1 MIRLGKIRLI
11 TNRLIAHSSQLIA
24 LILLP
29 LLFSCGKNNSSDEN
43 LKIFKYNESAGIL
56 TLDPIYAKD
65 LPHIWACN
73 QIFNGLVAFDDEMN
87 VVPAIAKSWNIS
99 DDGMTYTFILR
110 DDVWFHEDECFV
122 SKTQRRKDA
131 KTQRDEDSVTLR
143 LCDSATRIVVA
154 QDFVYSFNRVL
165 DRKLNSSGSWIFS
178 NVRRQQTTD
187 NGQQTF
193 EYAFNAVNDT
203 VLEIELSQP
212 FPAFL
217 GILSMTYAS
226 VVPQEAVEYYGTE
239 FGRHPVG
246 TGPFKYQYWKE
257 GVKLVFRKNPIYFEV
272 IKDTK
277 TQRHKDAKIES
288 DSESLRLCDSATI
301 RLPYLDAI
309 SISFIVDKQVAFM
322 EFIKGKFH
330 FMSGI
335 DARYKDELL
344 TRDGQLRDEYQDEI
358 YLIREPYLNTEYLAF
373 FLGDDDTLGK
383 DKSLALRQAV
393 SYSIDREKMLR
404 YLRNGIGTPGNQ
416 GIIPAGL
423 PGYEDYKTTRLQ
435 DHKLVDSL
443 SCSLVDLNIGY
454 PYNPKKAEQL
464 LKDNDL
470 IGYELKLYT
479 TQDYIDI
486 AKFVQSALTEI
497 GLNCRVEEMMPAA
510 LREKRANGNLSFFR
524 SSWVAD
530 YPDAENYLSLFTTN
544 NFTPQG
550 PNYTHYSNERFD
562 ELYQMSLT
570 CNDLQER
577 AKIYHEMDSIMMTE
591 APVVIL
597 FYDEVLRF
605 VNKNVEGLGSNPT
618 NMPNLKRVDLKQ

>member
-1 MIRLGKIRLI
+1 M
-11 TNRLIAHSSQLIA
+11 A
-24 LILLP
+24 LILFP
-29 LLFSCGKNNSSDEN
+29 LLLSCGRSDSDSEN

-87 VVPAIAKSWNIS
+87 VVPAIAKTWNIS

-110 DDVWFHEDECFV
+110 DDVYFHKDECFV
-122 SKTQRRKDA
+122 SKTKDA
-131 KTQRDEDSVTLR
+131 KTQRHKDAKIESDSESLR
-143 LCDSATRIVVA
+143 LCDSATRKVVA

-165 DRKLNSSGSWIFS
+165 DRRLNSSGSWIFS
-178 NVRRQQTTD
+178 NV
-187 NGQQTF
+187 
-193 EYAFNAVNDT
+193 YAFNAINDT
-203 VLEIELSQP
+203 VLEIKLTQP

-257 GVKLVFRKNPIYFEV
+257 GVKLVFRKNPIYFETV
-272 IKDTK
+272 KDTE
-277 TQRHKDAKIES
+277 TQRRKDAKVES
-288 DSESLRLCDSATI
+288 DTESLRLCDSATI
-301 RLPYLDAI
+301 RLPYLDAV

-344 TRDGQLRDEYQDEI
+344 TRDGQLRSEYEDEI

-373 FLGDDDTLGK
+373 FLGDEDTLGK
-383 DKSLALRQAV
+383 DRSLALRQAV
-393 SYSIDREKMLR
+393 SYSIDREKMLH

-423 PGYEDYKTTRLQ
+423 PGYEDAKTQRL
-435 DHKLVDSL
+435 KDSKIESDSATL
-443 SCSLVDLNIGY
+443 RLCDSATLNIGY

-464 LKDNDL
+464 LKDNGL

-497 GLNCRVEEMMPAA
+497 GLNCKVEEMMPAA
-510 LREKRANGNLSFFR
+510 LREKRANGNLPFFR

-562 ELYQMSLT
+562 ELYQKSLT

-577 AKIYHEMDSIMMTE
+577 ARIYHEMDSLMMTE

-605 VNKNVEGLGSNPT
+605 VNRNVEGLGSNPT
-618 NMPNLKRVDLKQ
+618 NMLNLKRVKINS

>member
-1 MIRLGKIRLI
+1 MFANAL
-11 TNRLIAHSSQLIA
+11 TAHCIQLIA

-29 LLFSCGKNNSSDEN
+29 LLLSCGRTGSDSEN

-87 VVPAIAKSWNIS
+87 VVPAIAKTWNIS
-99 DDGMTYTFILR
+99 DDGTMYTFILR
-110 DDVWFHEDECFV
+110 DDVYFHEDECFV
-122 SKTQRRKDA
+122 SKTKDAKTQRRKDA
-131 KTQRDEDSVTLR
+131 KIESDSESLR
-143 LCDSATRIVVA
+143 LCDSATRKVVA

-165 DRKLNSSGSWIFS
+165 DRRLNSSGSWIFS
-178 NVRRQQTTD
+178 NA
-187 NGQQTF
+187 
-193 EYAFNAVNDT
+193 YAFTAINDT
-203 VLEIELSQP
+203 ILEIKLTQP

-257 GVKLVFRKNPIYFEV
+257 GVKLVFRKNPNYFETV
-272 IKDTK
+272 KGTE
-277 TQRHKDAKIES
+277 TQRRKDAKIES

-344 TRDGQLRDEYQDEI
+344 TRDGQLRDEYEDEI

-373 FLGDDDTLGK
+373 FLGDEDTLGK
-383 DKSLALRQAV
+383 DRSLALRQAV

-423 PGYEDYKTTRLQ
+423 PGYEDYKTTRPQ

-443 SCSLVDLNIGY
+443 SCGLVDLNIGY

-497 GLNCRVEEMMPAA
+497 GLDCKVEEMMPAA
-510 LREKRANGNLSFFR
+510 LREKRANGNLPFFR

-550 PNYTHYSNERFD
+550 PNYTHYSNEKFD
-562 ELYQMSLT
+562 ELYQKSLT
-570 CNDLQER
+570 CNDLDER
-577 AKIYHEMDSIMMTE
+577 AKIYHEMDSLMMAE

-618 NMPNLKRVDLKQ
+618 NMLNLKKVDFKQ

>member
-1 MIRLGKIRLI
+1 MIRSRYKKII
-11 TNRLIAHSSQLIA
+11 ANALIAHCSLLIA
-24 LILLP
+24 LIL
-29 LLFSCGKNNSSDEN
+29 FSCGSKNSDNEN

-87 VVPAIAKSWNIS
+87 IIPAIAKSWNIS

-110 DDVWFHEDECFV
+110 DDVYFHEDECFV
-122 SKTQRRKDA
+122 KTTRLQDHKITRSLLVDSLSCGLVDFNKTRR
-131 KTQRDEDSVTLR
+131 
-143 LCDSATRIVVA
+143 VVA

-165 DRKLNSSGSWIFS
+165 DRKLNSSGSWIFA
-178 NVRRQQTTD
+178 NVERRQRTTD

-193 EYAFNAVNDT
+193 EYSFKAINDT
-203 VLEIELSQP
+203 ILEIKLTQP

-226 VVPQEAVEYYGTE
+226 VVPQEAVEYYGIE

-246 TGPFKYQYWKE
+246 TGPFKFQYWKE
-257 GVKLVFRKNPIYFEV
+257 GVKLVFRKNPIYFEFE
-272 IKDTK
+272 K
-277 TQRHKDAKIES
+277 TTRPQDHKTTS
-288 DSESLRLCDSATI
+288 DSLVDSLSCCHVGFT
-301 RLPYLDAI
+301 RLPYLDAV
-309 SISFIVDKQVAFM
+309 SISFLIDKQVAFM

-383 DKSLALRQAV
+383 DRSLALRQAV

-435 DHKLVDSL
+435 DYKLVDSL
-443 SCSLVDLNIGY
+443 SCGLVDFNIGY

-464 LKDNDL
+464 LKDNAL
-470 IGYELKLYT
+470 VGYELKLYT

-486 AKFVQSALTEI
+486 AKFVQSALTEV
-497 GLNCRVEEMMPAA
+497 GLNCKVEEMMPAA
-510 LREKRANGNLSFFR
+510 LREKRANGNLPFFR

-550 PNYTHYSNERFD
+550 PNYTHYSNEKFD
-562 ELYQMSLT
+562 ELYQKSLT

-577 AKIYHEMDSIMMTE
+577 AKIYHEMDSLMMTE

-618 NMPNLKRVDLKQ
+618 NMLNLKKVDFRR

>member
-1 MIRLGKIRLI
+1 MIRSRYKKII
-11 TNRLIAHSSQLIA
+11 ATALIAHCSLLIA
-24 LILLP
+24 LIL
-29 LLFSCGKNNSSDEN
+29 FSCGNKNSDNEN

-110 DDVWFHEDECFV
+110 DDVYFHEDECFV
-122 SKTQRRKDA
+122 SKTQRRKDT
-131 KTQRDEDSVTLR
+131 KTQRCKDATNSESLR
-143 LCDSATRIVVA
+143 LCDSATRKVVA

-165 DRKLNSSGSWIFS
+165 DRKLNSSGSWIFA
-178 NVRRQQTTD
+178 NVERRQQTTD

-193 EYAFNAVNDT
+193 EYAFAAVNDT
-203 VLEIELSQP
+203 VLEIKLSQP

-246 TGPFKYQYWKE
+246 TGPFKFQYWKE
-257 GVKLVFRKNPIYFEV
+257 GVKLVFRKNPIYFEFE
-272 IKDTK
+272 K
-277 TQRHKDAKIES
+277 TTRPQDYKTTS
-288 DSESLRLCDSATI
+288 DSLVDSLSCCHVGFT
-301 RLPYLDAI
+301 RLPYLDAV
-309 SISFIVDKQVAFM
+309 SISFLIDKQVAFM

-383 DKSLALRQAV
+383 DRSLALRQAV

-423 PGYEDYKTTRLQ
+423 PGYEDAKTPRRQDTKTPSSVTR
-435 DHKLVDSL
+435 SL
-443 SCSLVDLNIGY
+443 GVLEIGY

-464 LKDNDL
+464 LKDNAL
-470 IGYELKLYT
+470 VGYELKLYT

-486 AKFVQSALTEI
+486 AKFVQSALTEV
-497 GLNCRVEEMMPAA
+497 GLNCKVEEMMPAA
-510 LREKRANGNLSFFR
+510 LREKRANGNLPFFR

-550 PNYTHYSNERFD
+550 PNYTHYSNEKFD
-562 ELYQMSLT
+562 ELYQKSLT

-577 AKIYHEMDSIMMTE
+577 SKIYREMDSLMMTE

-605 VNKNVEGLGSNPT
+605 VNKDVEGLGSNPT
-618 NMPNLKRVDLKQ
+618 NMLNLKSVDLRR

>member
-1 MIRLGKIRLI
+1 MRRLRRNKLIVNALADHCSRLM
-11 TNRLIAHSSQLIA
+11 A
-24 LILLP
+24 LVLFL
-29 LLFSCGKNNSSDEN
+29 LLFSSCVKSNSDNEN
-43 LKIFKYNESAGIL
+43 LKIFKYNESSGIL

-87 VVPAIAKSWNIS
+87 VVPAIAKSWDIS
-99 DDGMTYTFILR
+99 EDGMTYTFVLR
-110 DDVWFHEDECFV
+110 DDVYFHEDECFE
-122 SKTQRRKDA
+122 KTTRLQDYKTTSDLLVDLEKTRK
-131 KTQRDEDSVTLR
+131 
-143 LCDSATRIVVA
+143 VVA

-165 DRKLNSSGSWIFS
+165 DRKLNSSGSWIFA
-178 NVRRQQTTD
+178 NA
-187 NGQQTF
+187 
-193 EYAFNAVNDT
+193 YAFNAVNDT
-203 VLEIELSQP
+203 ILEIKLTQP

-226 VVPQEAVEYYGTE
+226 VVPHEAVEYYGTE

-257 GVKLVFRKNPIYFEV
+257 GVKLVFRKNPIYFEFEE
-272 IKDTK
+272 TTRLQGYK
-277 TQRHKDAKIES
+277 TTS
-288 DSESLRLCDSATI
+288 DFEDSL
-301 RLPYLDAI
+301 RLPYLDAV
-309 SISFIVDKQVAFM
+309 SISFLVDKQVAFM

-344 TRDGQLRDEYQDEI
+344 TRDGNLREEYEDEI

-373 FLGDDDTLGK
+373 FLGDDDTLSK
-383 DKSLALRQAV
+383 ERSLALRQAV

-423 PGYEDYKTTRLQ
+423 PGFKDYKTTRLQ
-435 DHKLVDSL
+435 DNKLVDSL
-443 SCSLVDLNIGY
+443 SSGLVDSDIGY

-464 LKDNDL
+464 LNDNDL

-479 TQDYIDI
+479 TQDYVDI

-497 GLNCRVEEMMPAA
+497 GLVCKVEEMMPAA
-510 LREKRANGNLSFFR
+510 LREKRANGNLPFFR

-530 YPDAENYLSLFTTN
+530 YPDAENYLSLFTTG

-550 PNYTHYSNERFD
+550 PNYTHYSNEKFD
-562 ELYQMSLT
+562 ELYQKSLT

-577 AKIYHEMDSIMMTE
+577 AKIYHEMDGLMMTE

-618 NMPNLKRVDLKQ
+618 NMLNLKRVDLRQ

>member
-1 MIRLGKIRLI
+1 MARVFKK
-11 TNRLIAHSSQLIA
+11 
-24 LILLP
+24 ILLIFNCTLMAF
-29 LLFSCGKNNSSDEN
+29 LLSCGRNNSGNED

-56 TLDPIYAKD
+56 TLDPLYAKD

-73 QIFNGLVAFDDEMN
+73 QIYNGLVAFDDDMN
-87 VVPAIAKSWNIS
+87 VVPAIAKSWDIS
-99 DDGMTYTFILR
+99 DDGMTYTFVLR
-110 DDVWFHEDECFV
+110 DDVYFHEDECFFEAKGKRQ
-122 SKTQRRKDA
+122 KTKDVEVALTRK
-131 KTQRDEDSVTLR
+131 
-143 LCDSATRIVVA
+143 VVA
-154 QDFVYSFNRVL
+154 EDFVYSFNRVM
-165 DRKLNSSGSWIFS
+165 DRKLNSSGTWIFS
-178 NVRRQQTTD
+178 NVKKTCQELTANSQQPK
-187 NGQQTF
+187 
-193 EYAFNAVNDT
+193 YAFYAINDT
-203 VLEIELSQP
+203 ILKIELSQP

-226 VVPQEAVEYYGTE
+226 VVPKEAVDFYGNE

-257 GVKLVFRKNPIYFEV
+257 GVKLVFRKNPNYFETV
-272 IKDTK
+272 KVAKTYGCKDAGTQGHKDTK
-277 TQRHKDAKIES
+277 IQS
-288 DSESLRLCDSATI
+288 DSATMRPCDSTTL

-322 EFIKGKFH
+322 EFVKGKFH

-344 TRDGQLRDEYQDEI
+344 TRDGQLREEYEDKI
-358 YLIREPYLNTEYLAF
+358 NLIREPYLNTEYLAF
-373 FLGDDDTLGK
+373 FLGDDDTLGN
-383 DKSLALRQAV
+383 DRALALRQAV

-404 YLRNGIGTPGNQ
+404 YLRNGIGTPGNN
-416 GIIPAGL
+416 GIIPTGL
-423 PGYEDYKTTRLQ
+423 PGYKDARTQGYRDAKIQ
-435 DHKLVDSL
+435 SDSATL
-443 SCSLVDLNIGY
+443 RPCDPATLNIGY

-470 IGYELKLYT
+470 IGHELKLYT

-486 AKFVQSALTEI
+486 AKFVQSALTEV
-497 GLNCRVEEMMPAA
+497 GLVCKVEEMMPAA

-530 YPDAENYLSLFTTN
+530 YPDAENYLSLFTTS

-550 PNYTHYSNERFD
+550 PNYTHYSNEKFD
-562 ELYQMSLT
+562 ALYQKSLT
-570 CNDLQER
+570 CNDIHER
-577 AKIYHEMDSIMMTE
+577 AKIYSEMDSLMMTE

-605 VNKNVEGLGSNPT
+605 VNKDVEGLDSNPT
-618 NMPNLKRVDLKQ
+618 NMLNLKKVRIR